1 YDVQYPTADFYG
13 YVEDGLTY
21 YEFGTRDTHQH
32 FNRLATN
39 ACVGVHTF
47 RHAFFVEVTLGLGY
61 AYGFYDESKRRY
73 NEVYGFGYRGL
84 YPVFGLKLGVNLK

>member
-1 YDVQYPTADFYG
+1 
-13 YVEDGLTY
+13 
-21 YEFGTRDTHQH
+21 
-32 FNRLATN
+32 
-39 ACVGVHTF
+39 
-47 RHAFFVEVTLGLGY
+47 VEVTLGLGY